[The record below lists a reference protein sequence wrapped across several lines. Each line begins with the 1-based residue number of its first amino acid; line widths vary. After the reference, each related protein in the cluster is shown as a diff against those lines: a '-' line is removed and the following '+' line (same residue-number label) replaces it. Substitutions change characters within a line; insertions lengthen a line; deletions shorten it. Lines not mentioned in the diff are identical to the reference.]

1 MERMRKNL
9 NIIFLALILMLIAL
23 AVRLFW
29 IQVIGQEELKQAAC
43 SQSLVSL
50 DGVNTRGLICDR
62 NGEPLVGD
70 HKQYLYVIRK
80 KNLDYQAAKL
90 LKSLQAKQTGG
101 SSREYY
107 VYASRP

>member
-29 IQVIGQEELKQAAC
+29 IQVIGQEDLKQAAC

-80 KNLDYQAAKL
+80 RTWIIRRRNF
-90 LKSLQAKQTGG
+90 
-101 SSREYY
+101 
-107 VYASRP
+107 